1 MEETIVLMLMVD
13 EGVLLSMSMIL
24 LIFPPLLAV
33 VMLPT
38 ELSRLSPVIGFC
50 VVVFNSDV
58 LEHAE

>member
-13 EGVLLSMSMIL
+13 VGVLLSMSMIL

-33 VMLPT
+33 VMLSA

>member
-1 MEETIVLMLMVD
+1 MLMLMVD
-13 EGVLLSMSMIL
+13 VGVLLSMSMIL

-33 VMLPT
+33 VMLST
-38 ELSRLSPVIGFC
+38 ELLRLSPVIGFC

>member
-1 MEETIVLMLMVD
+1 MLMLMVD
-13 EGVLLSMSMIL
+13 VGVLLSMSMLL

>member
-1 MEETIVLMLMVD
+1 MLMLMVVV
-13 EGVLLSMSMIL
+13 GVLLSMSMIL

-33 VMLPT
+33 VMLST
-38 ELSRLSPVIGFC
+38 ELLRPSPTVGFC

>member
-1 MEETIVLMLMVD
+1 MLMLMVD
-13 EGVLLSMSMIL
+13 VGLLLSMSMIL

-33 VMLPT
+33 VMLST
-38 ELSRLSPVIGFC
+38 ELLRLSPVIGFC

>member
-1 MEETIVLMLMVD
+1 MDETIVLMLMVD
-13 EGVLLSMSMIL
+13 VGVLLSVSMIL

-33 VMLPT
+33 VMLST
-38 ELSRLSPVIGFC
+38 ELLRLSPVIGFC

>member
-1 MEETIVLMLMVD
+1 MLMLMVD
-13 EGVLLSMSMIL
+13 VGVLLSMSMIL

-33 VMLPT
+33 VMPST
-38 ELSRLSPVIGFC
+38 ELLRLSPVIGFC

>member
-1 MEETIVLMLMVD
+1 MLMVD
-13 EGVLLSMSMIL
+13 VGVLLSMSMIL
-24 LIFPPLLAV
+24 PIFPPLLAV

-38 ELSRLSPVIGFC
+38 ELLRLSPVIGFC

>member
-13 EGVLLSMSMIL
+13 VGVLLSMSMIL

-33 VMLPT
+33 VMLST
-38 ELSRLSPVIGFC
+38 ELLRLSPVIGFC